1 MGHILNWN
9 NHFHNSPNLF
19 NNGALLDKL
28 DKVYRN
34 SGCKQ
39 KAIVAVARKL
49 MMKIHA
55 ITIKEDGYEI
65 NKAA

>member
-1 MGHILNWN
+1 DGSLLNK
-9 NHFHNSPNLF
+9 FE
-19 NNGALLDKL
+19 
-28 DKVYRN
+28 KVYKS

-49 MMKIHA
+49 MVKIHA
-55 ITIKEDGYEI
+55 ITVKEEDYVV

>member
-1 MGHILNWN
+1 MQLAWAAVRKDGNLLNK
-9 NHFHNSPNLF
+9 FER
-19 NNGALLDKL
+19 
-28 DKVYRN
+28 VYRS

-49 MMKIHA
+49 MMKAHA
-55 ITIKEDGYEI
+55 ITVKEEAYEI